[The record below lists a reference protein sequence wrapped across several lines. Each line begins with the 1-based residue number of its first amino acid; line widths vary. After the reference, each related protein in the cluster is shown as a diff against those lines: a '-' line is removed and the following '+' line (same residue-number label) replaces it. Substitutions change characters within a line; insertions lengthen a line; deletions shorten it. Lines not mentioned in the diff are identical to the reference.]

1 MNEYQFIQLARKN
14 SRTSAVKIAKDQFFK
29 ISFLT
34 AAGSYFLEIF
44 ENSILEEFSSNLAI
58 SIRIL
63 YRSF

>member
-34 AAGSYFLEIF
+34 AAGSYFLEI
-44 ENSILEEFSSNLAI
+44 LKEFDFGR
-58 SIRIL
+58 IRIW
-63 YRSF
+63 R